1 MTRNAINEKSNYIWN
16 MIGSVSS
23 SVISTVL
30 LIFAARLL
38 SPESSDLFG
47 IIYSLGQQ
55 LFVVGLFQVRD
66 YQATDVRE
74 KFDFQVYLETRI
86 VTILLMIG
94 STFIFAAISHY
105 TAEKTL
111 IFLILVMSRA
121 VDAFSDVF
129 QGFFQQHERSDLAGK
144 ILFFRSIVIMIS
156 FYLILL
162 LTGSLLLACL
172 GIFGLNVLLT
182 FLLDFRYMSR
192 HFGHTITWRCR
203 LQTKQIWSVLV
214 TCFPLFFSGFLI
226 NYIFNEPKLV
236 IDGLLSSGQLQTG
249 LQRDFN
255 ILFMPTFIMSL
266 LLIILRPLITDLSR
280 VWLDKDYRQF
290 YSSFGKLILSLLG
303 FGLFVIVAG
312 YLVGTEVLGLL
323 YGVPLTQYKWEFVI
337 LLLGG
342 IFNVLA
348 SVIGNMMTIFR
359 KQVNFMVVYIVTFI
373 VSKMIST
380 PLITELGML
389 GAAYS
394 FLIAM
399 IVFLVLSIGVFLLTK
414 KLLNEG

>member
-1 MTRNAINEKSNYIWN
+1 M
-16 MIGSVSS
+16 
-23 SVISTVL
+23 
-30 LIFAARLL
+30 
-38 SPESSDLFG
+38 
-47 IIYSLGQQ
+47 
-55 LFVVGLFQVRD
+55 
-66 YQATDVRE
+66 
-74 KFDFQVYLETRI
+74 
-86 VTILLMIG
+86 
-94 STFIFAAISHY
+94 
-105 TAEKTL
+105 
-111 IFLILVMSRA
+111 
-121 VDAFSDVF
+121 
-129 QGFFQQHERSDLAGK
+129 
-144 ILFFRSIVIMIS
+144 
-156 FYLILL
+156 
-162 LTGSLLLACL
+162 
-172 GIFGLNVLLT
+172 
-182 FLLDFRYMSR
+182 
-192 HFGHTITWRCR
+192 
-203 LQTKQIWSVLV
+203 LV

-290 YSSFGKLILSLLG
+290 YSSFGKLILILLG

>member
-1 MTRNAINEKSNYIWN
+1 
-16 MIGSVSS
+16 
-23 SVISTVL
+23 
-30 LIFAARLL
+30 
-38 SPESSDLFG
+38 
-47 IIYSLGQQ
+47 
-55 LFVVGLFQVRD
+55 
-66 YQATDVRE
+66 
-74 KFDFQVYLETRI
+74 
-86 VTILLMIG
+86 
-94 STFIFAAISHY
+94 
-105 TAEKTL
+105 
-111 IFLILVMSRA
+111 
-121 VDAFSDVF
+121 
-129 QGFFQQHERSDLAGK
+129 
-144 ILFFRSIVIMIS
+144 
-156 FYLILL
+156 
-162 LTGSLLLACL
+162 
-172 GIFGLNVLLT
+172 
-182 FLLDFRYMSR
+182 MSR

-290 YSSFGKLILSLLG
+290 YSSFGKLILILLG

>member
-1 MTRNAINEKSNYIWN
+1 MTYNATDEKRNYIWN
-16 MIGSVSS
+16 MIGSISS
-23 SVISTVL
+23 SLISTVL
-30 LIFAARLL
+30 LLFSARLL
-38 SPESSDLFG
+38 SPSSSDLFG

-55 LFVVGLFQVRD
+55 LFVIGLFQVRD

-94 STFIFAAISHY
+94 TTFVFAAISHY

-111 IFLILVMSRA
+111 IFLVLVMSRA
-121 VDAFSDVF
+121 IDAFSDVF

-156 FYLILL
+156 FYLFLL
-162 LTGSLLLACL
+162 TTGSLLIACL
-172 GIFGLNVLLT
+172 GIFSLNVLLT
-182 FLLDFRYMSR
+182 FLLDFRYISR
-192 HFGHTITWRCR
+192 YFSHTIVWRQH
-203 LQTKQIWSVLV
+203 LQIKKIWSVLL
-214 TCFPLFFSGFLI
+214 TCFPLFLSGFLI

-236 IDGLLSSGQLQTG
+236 IDSLLSSGQLQAG

-266 LLIILRPLITDLSR
+266 LLMILRPLITDLSR
-280 VWLDKDYRQF
+280 VWLDKDYHQF
-290 YSSFGKLILSLLG
+290 YSSFLKLILILLG
-303 FGLFVIVAG
+303 FGLFVVIAG
-312 YLVGTEVLGLL
+312 YVLGTEVLGLL

-337 LLLGG
+337 LLVGG
-342 IFNVLA
+342 ILNVLA

-359 KQVNFMVVYIVTFI
+359 KQVNFVIVYVLTFI
-373 VSKMIST
+373 LSKTIST
-380 PLITELGML
+380 PLITNFGML

-394 FLIAM
+394 FMISMIA
-399 IVFLVLSIGVFLLTK
+399 FLVLSIGVFLLTK

>member
-1 MTRNAINEKSNYIWN
+1 
-16 MIGSVSS
+16 
-23 SVISTVL
+23 
-30 LIFAARLL
+30 
-38 SPESSDLFG
+38 
-47 IIYSLGQQ
+47 
-55 LFVVGLFQVRD
+55 
-66 YQATDVRE
+66 
-74 KFDFQVYLETRI
+74 
-86 VTILLMIG
+86 
-94 STFIFAAISHY
+94 
-105 TAEKTL
+105 
-111 IFLILVMSRA
+111 
-121 VDAFSDVF
+121 
-129 QGFFQQHERSDLAGK
+129 
-144 ILFFRSIVIMIS
+144 
-156 FYLILL
+156 
-162 LTGSLLLACL
+162 
-172 GIFGLNVLLT
+172 
-182 FLLDFRYMSR
+182 
-192 HFGHTITWRCR
+192 
-203 LQTKQIWSVLV
+203 
-214 TCFPLFFSGFLI
+214 
-226 NYIFNEPKLV
+226 
-236 IDGLLSSGQLQTG
+236 
-249 LQRDFN
+249 
-255 ILFMPTFIMSL
+255 MPTFIMSL

-290 YSSFGKLILSLLG
+290 YSSFGKLILILLG